1 MSNRQSIY
9 MFEDSSA
16 DLNQS
21 MSREEQVTIDLLL
34 DEHDVLYFSL
44 QVVVLWT

>member
-9 MFEDSSA
+9 MFEESNA
-16 DLNQS
+16 DLNES

-34 DEHDVLYFSL
+34 DEHGVLYFSPWA
-44 QVVVLWT
+44 VV